1 MTQQVNL
8 YSEILKQQQKQS
20 GLKLYTTILS
30 VVVLLCVAFSAY
42 LLWQLSTIETEL
54 HQAHTQLNSEQA
66 RVNALLSKRP
76 SQEPNTSVL
85 GEIEQWQNSVNEAS
99 QTLQLLAGRE
109 AILSQGF
116 SSYFQ
121 ALANQSNPEVWLTA
135 IHIDGQN
142 RGMNIE
148 GSSFKPEQI
157 PQLLQQLQQEPI
169 FKGQT
174 FAKLVMQQSVKI
186 AGQMD
191 FTLSSSEQPLTVK
204 NHAQ

>member
-1 MTQQVNL
+1 VIQQVNL

-20 GLKLYTTILS
+20 GLKLYTAILAA
-30 VVVLLCVAFSAY
+30 VALLCVVFSAY

-54 HQAHTQLNSEQA
+54 HQAHTHLTSEQT

-76 SQEPNTSVL
+76 NQEPNTSVL
-85 GEIEQWQNSVNEAS
+85 AEIEQWQSSVNEAS
-99 QTLQLLAGRE
+99 QTLQLLTGRE

-135 IHIDGQN
+135 IHIDGQS
-142 RGMNIE
+142 RGMSIE

-157 PQLLQQLQQEPI
+157 PLLLQQLQQEPV
-169 FKGQT
+169 FNGQA

-204 NHAQ
+204 DHAQ